1 MADFTF
7 VTARIATGA
16 ALRSKA
22 DVRKILV
29 AGINVLIDCRETTD
43 GPLLNGHSAIE
54 YLWNPTADD
63 GTPKPPEY
71 WARSLTF
78 VLPLLSQ
85 PHTKVLCHCTSGAYV
100 PASVG
105 RESDTDCAPHCGSAV
120 QSRCAGGVSGAG
132 LCVNC
137 GTGSKNSS
145 KPSVALSERP
155 QLSVGAAERQVQ
167 SLLP

>member
-85 PHTKVLCHCTSGAYV
+85 PHTKVLCHCTSGINRGPSTAY
-100 PASVG
+100 AIM
-105 RESDTDCAPHCGSAV
+105 
-120 QSRCAGGVSGAG
+120 
-132 LCVNC
+132 
-137 GTGSKNSS
+137 
-145 KPSVALSERP
+145 VALTFPPALAENLIRTARP
-155 QLSVGAAERQVQ
+155 IVGLRYKADALAACQELGYV
-167 SLLP
+167 